1 MKVHEKRFKVE
12 VLSDTIELDGPE
24 VQHMRVLRL
33 KPGDEVHLFDGSGW
47 EAKARVE
54 HLDNFTATLTVLE
67 KFQNDLELPTS
78 TTLAL
83 ALLKGDKLADVVRAC
98 TELGISRFQLIKTQ
112 YADVP
117 DLGDNKLVRLR
128 RIAEEASKQ
137 SRRAVVPEVLS
148 PISIKQLPS
157 VQQGFVAHPGTT
169 DTLLDHLK
177 WEHEVWFATGP
188 EGGFSGPEIELLK
201 QKNFL
206 PITLGKRILRAETAP
221 VALLGAIASSG
232 V

>member
-1 MKVHEKRFKVE
+1 MKTFEKRFKVE
-12 VLSDTIELDGPE
+12 TLSDTIELSGPE

-33 KPGDEVHLFDGSGW
+33 KNGDEVHLFDGSGW
-47 EAKARVE
+47 EARARIE
-54 HLDNFTATLTVLE
+54 EMDTFTATLVVLE
-67 KFQNDLELPTS
+67 KFQNDLELPKPI
-78 TTLAL
+78 TLAL

-98 TELGISRFQLIKTQ
+98 TELGVSRFQLLKTQ

-117 DLGDNKLVRLR
+117 DLGDNKLVRLK

-148 PISIKQLPS
+148 PITLKQLPS
-157 VQQGFVAHPGTT
+157 VTKGFVAHPHTQS
-169 DTLLDHLK
+169 TLLEHLT
-177 WEHEVWFATGP
+177 WDSEVWFATGP
-188 EGGFSGPEIELLK
+188 EGGFSAAEIELL
-201 QKNFL
+201 QHKNFL

-221 VALLGAIASSG
+221 IALLGALASTG